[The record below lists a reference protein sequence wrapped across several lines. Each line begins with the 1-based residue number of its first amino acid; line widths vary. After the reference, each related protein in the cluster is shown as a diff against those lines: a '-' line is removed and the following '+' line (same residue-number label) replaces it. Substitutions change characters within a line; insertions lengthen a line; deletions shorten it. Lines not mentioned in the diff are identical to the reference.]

1 MRILLVGGAGFI
13 GTNLASKLMD
23 EGHEIFILDSLLVN
37 NVLATQDFDPLHR
50 AILNDRKKIL
60 DRTNMVIADA
70 RDYTTFSPLCRSFKP
85 EVIVHLAA
93 VAHQDRA
100 QKSPHTTFDH
110 SLRTLE
116 NSLDVATNVGVK
128 RFIYFSSS
136 TVYGAWPDTGVVS
149 EEMECLPVGIYGS
162 LKLAG
167 ELMVRAYTHAT
178 GLEHIIVRPSA
189 LYGPGCISGRVIQR
203 FIENALQGKDLN
215 VRLNESLDFTHIKD
229 LVAGVSL
236 AIRSKK
242 PNETYNLT
250 RGEGRTIAQAAQLVQ
265 EHIPIGITIANDGGD
280 FPLRGTLDIAKA
292 KAQLGYNPW
301 YSLENGITD
310 YIQWYRGF
318 NAQKVAS
325 SGAFS
330 LSRSQGKRT
339 ESSGKR
345 TGEKRPLDGAKN
357 EGRYCTLKSP

>member
-1 MRILLVGGAGFI
+1 MRVLLVGGAGFL

-23 EGHEIFILDSLLVN
+23 EGHEVFILDSLLVN

-60 DRTNMVIADA
+60 DKANTVIADA

-116 NSLDVATNVGVK
+116 NSLDVATNVGCK
-128 RFIYFSSS
+128 RLVYFSSS
-136 TVYGAWPDTGVVS
+136 TVYGAWPDTGIVS
-149 EEMECLPVGIYGS
+149 EQTECNPVGIYGS

-167 ELMVRAYTHAT
+167 ELMVRAYSHAT

-189 LYGPGCISGRVIQR
+189 LYGPGCVSGRVIQR
-203 FIENALQGKDLN
+203 FIENALQGKSLN
-215 VRLNESLDFTHIKD
+215 VRLNESLDFTHVSD
-229 LVAGVSL
+229 LVEGVSL
-236 AIRSKK
+236 AIRSDKK
-242 PNETYNLT
+242 NQTYNLT
-250 RGEGRTIAQAAQLVQ
+250 RGEGRTIADAAKIVQ
-265 EHIPIGITIANDGGD
+265 QHIPVGISISNDGGD
-280 FPLRGTLDIAKA
+280 FPLRGTLDISKA
-292 KAQLGYNPW
+292 KKELGYNPW

-310 YIQWYRGF
+310 YIQWYRRF
-318 NAQKVAS
+318 NAQEVSS
-325 SGAFS
+325 SGQIR
-330 LSRSQGKRT
+330 LSRNEGKRT
-339 ESSGKR
+339 ESRGKR
-345 TGEKRPLDGAKN
+345 TGEKRTGNGAKDEN
-357 EGRYCTLKSP
+357 RHCTLKSP